1 MGTKEQEIPFYYVVQ
16 WMGHLEEL
24 GSVVNLNGMNI
35 HKKLENIDA
44 LCIGEALKTNTTL
57 TELDL
62 SNNNITDYGMGAILA
77 ALKTNN
83 TLRVLDLRNNKLSET
98 MKSQL
103 NDIEPYKKAGSNG
116 YQQVEEMS
124 IQHYSNKEKL
134 RF

>member
-1 MGTKEQEIPFYYVVQ
+1 MGTKEEEIPFYYVVQ

>member
-1 MGTKEQEIPFYYVVQ
+1 MGTKEEEIPFYYVVQ

-62 SNNNITDYGMGAILA
+62 SNNNITDSGMGAILA

-83 TLRVLDLRNNKLSET
+83 TLRVLDLRNNKLSDN

>member
-62 SNNNITDYGMGAILA
+62 SNNNITDSGMGAILA